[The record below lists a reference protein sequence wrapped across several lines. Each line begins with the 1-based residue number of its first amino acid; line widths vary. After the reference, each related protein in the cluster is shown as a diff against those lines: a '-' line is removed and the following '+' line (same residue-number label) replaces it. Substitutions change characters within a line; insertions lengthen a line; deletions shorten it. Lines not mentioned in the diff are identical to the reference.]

1 MTVPAT
7 PSPASPPSGEP
18 LESPPGPSLSAVP
31 APENALPGSEPRAS
45 FWTDAAARMDGRIAR
60 LEEREATP
68 IKSDWTTQ
76 VIIALALS
84 VLAVVAL
91 VVAGWYYVRGES

>member
-1 MTVPAT
+1 
-7 PSPASPPSGEP
+7 
-18 LESPPGPSLSAVP
+18 
-31 APENALPGSEPRAS
+31 
-45 FWTDAAARMDGRIAR
+45 MDGRIAR